1 MEVNL
6 EVFFGEVLAP
16 SGHTGSP
23 SSHGEP
29 PGTYGEL
36 LGTYSLTF
44 WDPFLSPIVLEF
56 ETFVDF
62 EENHAY
68 QYKHPSIFTCRIH
81 QGRLGGIAKIDF
93 GCCFFEGQF
102 WKPF

>member
-6 EVFFGEVLAP
+6 EVFFEEVLAP

-23 SSHGEP
+23 SSYEEP
-29 PGTYGEL
+29 P
-36 LGTYSLTF
+36 GTYSLTF
-44 WDPFLSPIVLEF
+44 WDPFLIQVVLKR

-68 QYKHPSIFTCRIH
+68 QPKHPSIFTCRIH
-81 QGRLGGIAKIDF
+81 QGRVGDIAKIDF
-93 GCCFFEGQF
+93 GCCFFEGRF